1 MHGDRRA
8 RHACHPAPG
17 RCVLDTDGDGA
28 IQRHESIRATAEYY
42 LSNAR
47 MPHKWA
53 LCDGLLLAV
62 LASFSARR
70 TGER

>member
-1 MHGDRRA
+1 M
-8 RHACHPAPG
+8 
-17 RCVLDTDGDGA
+17 LDTDGDGA
-28 IQRHESIRATAEYY
+28 ISRHESIRATAEYY

-53 LCDGLLLAV
+53 LRDDLRLAV